1 MTGFGAAGA
10 GAAGFG
16 VTEATT
22 GLTAAAGLRAGAL
35 RAAVFRAA
43 ALRAP
48 LLAVLRAGFLAAVL
62 RAGFLA
68 LDFRA
73 VLRALVFLAPAPRRA
88 LLAVVFLLLVVRF
101 FPLVLVAMA
110 SAPIL
115 LLLPHS
121 TAQTDAYSHESRFHW
136 SRLAVPHWESI
147 VFFHYSPDRNRKRQ
161 FAVQGSSETRRENL
175 DAHVSCSHN
184 ALPFMG
190 KEHRR
195 FCGLV
200 GRQGRRHS
208 SSAASNGRTEIFSSV
223 KR

>member
-1 MTGFGAAGA
+1 VTGAGFGAAGA

-22 GLTAAAGLRAGAL
+22 GLAAAAGLRAGAL

-43 ALRAP
+43 GLRAA
-48 LLAVLRAGFLAAVL
+48 LLAVLRAGFLADAL

-68 LDFRA
+68 VDFRA
-73 VLRALVFLAPAPRRA
+73 VLRALVFLALAPRRA
-88 LLAVVFLLLVVRF
+88 LLAVVFLLLVVRL

-121 TAQTDAYSHESRFHW
+121 TAQTDAYLHESRFHS
-136 SRLAVPHWESI
+136 SRLAVSHGKSI
-147 VFFHYSPDRNRKRQ
+147 VFFIIALIATEKGNLPCSPTNVTRKFPLSMR
-161 FAVQGSSETRRENL
+161 L
-175 DAHVSCSHN
+175 
-184 ALPFMG
+184 ALPQPG
-190 KEHRR
+190 RPIEAKKPRR

-200 GRQGRRHS
+200 GGQGRRHLLV
-208 SSAASNGRTEIFSSV
+208 RLLEQH
-223 KR
+223 

>member
-22 GLTAAAGLRAGAL
+22 GLTAAAGLRVGAL

-43 ALRAP
+43 GLRAP

-147 VFFHYSPDRNRKRQ
+147 VFFIIALIATENGNLPCKAPAKL
-161 FAVQGSSETRRENL
+161 AVKIST
-175 DAHVSCSHN
+175 
-184 ALPFMG
+184 PM
-190 KEHRR
+190 
-195 FCGLV
+195 
-200 GRQGRRHS
+200 
-208 SSAASNGRTEIFSSV
+208 SAVPIMPYPSWAKNIVDSV
-223 KR
+223 A

>member
-1 MTGFGAAGA
+1 VTGAGFGAAGA

-43 ALRAP
+43 CLRAP

-101 FPLVLVAMA
+101 FPLVLVTMA

-147 VFFHYSPDRNRKRQ
+147 VFFIIALIATENGNLPCKAQRNSPCK
-161 FAVQGSSETRRENL
+161 SRRPCQL
-175 DAHVSCSHN
+175 F
-184 ALPFMG
+184 P
-190 KEHRR
+190 
-195 FCGLV
+195 
-200 GRQGRRHS
+200 
-208 SSAASNGRTEIFSSV
+208 
-223 KR
+223 

>member
-10 GAAGFG
+10 GAACFG

-22 GLTAAAGLRAGAL
+22 GLTAAAGLRA
-35 RAAVFRAA
+35 AVFRAA
-43 ALRAP
+43 GLRAP
-48 LLAVLRAGFLAAVL
+48 PLAVLRAGFLAAVL

-147 VFFHYSPDRNRKRQ
+147 VFFIIALIATENGNLPCKAPAKL
-161 FAVQGSSETRRENL
+161 AVKIST
-175 DAHVSCSHN
+175 
-184 ALPFMG
+184 PM
-190 KEHRR
+190 
-195 FCGLV
+195 
-200 GRQGRRHS
+200 
-208 SSAASNGRTEIFSSV
+208 SAVPIMPYPSWAKNIVDSV
-223 KR
+223 A

>member
-22 GLTAAAGLRAGAL
+22 GLTAAAGL

-147 VFFHYSPDRNRKRQ
+147 VFFIIALIATENGNLPCK
-161 FAVQGSSETRRENL
+161 APAKTRRANL

-223 KR
+223 KG